1 MRPKKFFDRAK
12 SHDERRALKSV
23 SHQLKSLG
31 IDVGLAMDNESKVV
45 VNLSSRN
52 LSAAETNLLNQGLN
66 HSFFP
71 EKLNISQVRTE
82 FEYIY
87 KPIRHYLNNSNRIVL
102 KQKLMGLYER
112 YVTTFFQQ
120 KGRHPS
126 SLSEMQRNAL
136 QSLRDDSSIVIS
148 KPDKGK
154 GVVIMKSDYHAKM
167 LQILDD
173 KTKFSRIESD
183 NNLSN
188 LSRFQRFLRRPKS
201 KKLLEE
207 DDYRLVY
214 PSATSLPAKY
224 GLPKIHKPTVP
235 L

>member
-1 MRPKKFFDRAK
+1 M
-12 SHDERRALKSV
+12 
-23 SHQLKSLG
+23 
-31 IDVGLAMDNESKVV
+31 GLAMDNEPKVV

-66 HSFFP
+66 YSFFT

-87 KPIRHYLNNSNRIVL
+87 KQIRYYLNNSNRIVF

-136 QSLRDDSSIVIS
+136 HSPRDDSSIVIS
-148 KPDKGK
+148 KPDKGNV
-154 GVVIMKSDYHAKM
+154 VVIMNKSGYQAKM
-167 LQILDD
+167 LHIL
-173 KTKFSRIESD
+173 I
-183 NNLSN
+183 
-188 LSRFQRFLRRPKS
+188 
-201 KKLLEE
+201 
-207 DDYRLVY
+207 
-214 PSATSLPAKY
+214 
-224 GLPKIHKPTVP
+224 
-235 L
+235 

>member
-1 MRPKKFFDRAK
+1 M
-12 SHDERRALKSV
+12 
-23 SHQLKSLG
+23 
-31 IDVGLAMDNESKVV
+31 GLAMDNEPKVV

-66 HSFFP
+66 YSFFP

-87 KPIRHYLNNSNRIVL
+87 KQIRYYLNNSTRIVF

-112 YVTTFFQQ
+112 YVPTFFQQ

-148 KPDKGK
+148 KPDKGN
-154 GVVIMKSDYHAKM
+154 GVVIMNKSDYQAKM
-167 LQILDD
+167 LHH
-173 KTKFSRIESD
+173 S
-183 NNLSN
+183 
-188 LSRFQRFLRRPKS
+188 
-201 KKLLEE
+201 
-207 DDYRLVY
+207 
-214 PSATSLPAKY
+214 
-224 GLPKIHKPTVP
+224 
-235 L
+235 